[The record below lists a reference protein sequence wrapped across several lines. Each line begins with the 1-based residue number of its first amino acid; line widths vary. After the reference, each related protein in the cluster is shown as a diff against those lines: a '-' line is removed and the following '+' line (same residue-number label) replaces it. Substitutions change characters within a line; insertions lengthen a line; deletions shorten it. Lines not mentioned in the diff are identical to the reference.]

1 MDTASHAPG
10 QNLLGGDAQT
20 LRPNSVRPV
29 SLAHLRE
36 HLEGLGAQVSSL
48 PASGVQGSESGDS
61 VEVTGISM
69 DSRGVR
75 PGDLYVA
82 LPGAKVHGAQFAA
95 GALKLGAAAILTDA
109 AGAELLGEVAVPLL
123 VTEHLREDVGPLAAQ
138 IYGSASFPG
147 MHRYAVTGTNGKT
160 TSTYMLE
167 SIFRT
172 GLGAK
177 TGLIGTIQI
186 LIDGVSVPS
195 KMTTPESPHVHSL
208 LTIMGEHGLRC
219 AAMEVSSHAIDYHR
233 VDGVKYA
240 VAGFTNLTQDHL
252 DLHGTMERYFESKA
266 QLFTPERAELAVIT
280 ADDSWG
286 EKMYASAAERMG
298 AEHVHRLVTARGA
311 GLAEVPAEFG
321 ERDWAVVRVQREGL
335 GHRFYLENGA
345 GESIEC
351 YTGLPADFNVSNA
364 ALATLIAYLD
374 TDAAERE
381 LLLPA
386 LAAGPALTPVVPGR
400 MQLISLAPHAI
411 VDFAHNPDG
420 LTRALE
426 AMDRPDGGKIM
437 IVFGAT
443 GERDHLKRPIM
454 GAIAAQ
460 NADVVIVTDDDPH
473 GEEPAPIRAAVE
485 EGAQKAENRRAQQIL
500 NISPRSA
507 AIDAA
512 IAMATEHDAILI
524 AGRGHETE
532 QDVDGVDIALDD
544 RVETARALHAH
555 GFEVLP
561 DYRRMIDAAGVAQ
574 ATKTTETAEGR

>member
-29 SLAHLRE
+29 SLGHLLDIL
-36 HLEGLGAQVSSL
+36 HGLGAEVSL
-48 PASGVQGSESGDS
+48 HPAAQQGGAVED

-69 DSRGVR
+69 DSRGVC

-82 LPGAKVHGAQFAA
+82 LPGAKVHGAQFAT
-95 GALKLGAAAILTDA
+95 GALELGAAAILTDA
-109 AGAELLGEVAVPLL
+109 TGAELLGEVAVPLL

-233 VDGVKYA
+233 VDGVKYT

-286 EKMYASAAERMG
+286 EKMHTSAAERMG
-298 AEHVHRLVTARGA
+298 AEHVYRLVTARGA

-335 GHRFYLENGA
+335 GHRFYLENGT

-351 YTGLPADFNVSNA
+351 YTGLPADFNISNA
-364 ALATLIAYLD
+364 ALAALMAYLD

-426 AMDRPDGGKIM
+426 AMDRPDGGKVM

-485 EGAQKAENRRAQQIL
+485 EGAQKAESRRAQQIL

-512 IAMATEHDAILI
+512 IALATEHDAILI

-561 DYRRMIDAAGVAQ
+561 DYRRMIDTAGAAQ
-574 ATKTTETAEGR
+574 ATETTETAEGR

>member
-1 MDTASHAPG
+1 M
-10 QNLLGGDAQT
+10 
-20 LRPNSVRPV
+20 
-29 SLAHLRE
+29 
-36 HLEGLGAQVSSL
+36 
-48 PASGVQGSESGDS
+48 
-61 VEVTGISM
+61 
-69 DSRGVR
+69 
-75 PGDLYVA
+75 
-82 LPGAKVHGAQFAA
+82 
-95 GALKLGAAAILTDA
+95 
-109 AGAELLGEVAVPLL
+109 
-123 VTEHLREDVGPLAAQ
+123 
-138 IYGSASFPG
+138 
-147 MHRYAVTGTNGKT
+147 
-160 TSTYMLE
+160 
-167 SIFRT
+167 
-172 GLGAK
+172 
-177 TGLIGTIQI
+177 
-186 LIDGVSVPS
+186 
-195 KMTTPESPHVHSL
+195 
-208 LTIMGEHGLRC
+208 
-219 AAMEVSSHAIDYHR
+219 
-233 VDGVKYA
+233 
-240 VAGFTNLTQDHL
+240 
-252 DLHGTMERYFESKA
+252 
-266 QLFTPERAELAVIT
+266 
-280 ADDSWG
+280 
-286 EKMYASAAERMG
+286 
-298 AEHVHRLVTARGA
+298 TARGA

-364 ALATLIAYLD
+364 ALAALMAYLD

-386 LAAGPALTPVVPGR
+386 LACGPALTPVVPGR

-426 AMDRPDGGKIM
+426 AMDRPGDGKVM

-460 NADVVIVTDDDPH
+460 NADIVIVTDDDPH

-485 EGAQKAENRRAQQIL
+485 EGAQKAQNRRAQQIL

-512 IAMATEHDAILI
+512 IALATEHDAILI

-544 RVETARALHAH
+544 RVETARALHAY

-561 DYRRMIDAAGVAQ
+561 DYCRMIDTAGAAQ

>member
-10 QNLLGGDAQT
+10 PNLLGGDAQT
-20 LRPNSVRPV
+20 LRPKSVRPV
-29 SLAHLRE
+29 SLGHLLDTLRD
-36 HLEGLGAQVSSL
+36 LGAEVSSR
-48 PASGVQGSESGDS
+48 PAAQQSGAVED

-69 DSRGVR
+69 DSRGVCA
-75 PGDLYVA
+75 GDLYVA
-82 LPGAKVHGAQFAA
+82 LPGAKVHGAQFAE

-109 AGAELLGEVAVPLL
+109 AGAELLGEAAVPLL
-123 VTEHLREDVGPLAAQ
+123 VTEHLREYVGPLAAQ
-138 IYGSASFPG
+138 IYGSASFPAT
-147 MHRYAVTGTNGKT
+147 HRYAVTGTNGKT

-172 GLGAK
+172 GLGVK

-252 DLHGTMERYFESKA
+252 DLHGTMEHYFESKA

-286 EKMYASAAERMG
+286 EKMHASAAERMG

-364 ALATLIAYLD
+364 ALAALMAYLD

-426 AMDRPDGGKIM
+426 AMDRPGDGKVM

-460 NADVVIVTDDDPH
+460 NADIVIVTDDDPH
-473 GEEPAPIRAAVE
+473 GEEPAPIRTAVE
-485 EGAQKAENRRAQQIL
+485 EGAQKAQNRRAQQIL
-500 NISPRSA
+500 NISPRSV

-512 IAMATEHDAILI
+512 IALATENDAILI

-561 DYRRMIDAAGVAQ
+561 DYRRMIDTAEAAQ
-574 ATKTTETAEGR
+574 ATETTETAEGR

>member
-36 HLEGLGAQVSSL
+36 YLQGLGAQVSL
-48 PASGVQGSESGDS
+48 HPAAQQGGAVED

-69 DSRGVR
+69 DSRGVC

-82 LPGAKVHGAQFAA
+82 LPGAKVHGAQFAT
-95 GALKLGAAAILTDA
+95 GALELGAAAILTDA
-109 AGAELLGEVAVPLL
+109 TGAKLLGEVAVPLL

-172 GLGAK
+172 GLGVK

-233 VDGVKYA
+233 VDGVKYT

-286 EKMYASAAERMG
+286 EKMYTSAAERMG
-298 AEHVHRLVTARGA
+298 TEHVYRLVTARGA
-311 GLAEVPAEFG
+311 GLTEVPAEFG

-335 GHRFYLENGA
+335 GHRFYLENGT

-364 ALATLIAYLD
+364 ALAALMAYLD

-426 AMDRPDGGKIM
+426 AMDRPDGGKVM

-574 ATKTTETAEGR
+574 ATKMTETAEGR

>member
-1 MDTASHAPG
+1 MDTASHASGPS
-10 QNLLGGDAQT
+10 LLGGDAQT
-20 LRPNSVRPV
+20 LRPKSVRPV
-29 SLAHLRE
+29 SLGHLLDIL
-36 HLEGLGAQVSSL
+36 HGLGAEVSL
-48 PASGVQGSESGDS
+48 HPAAQQGGAVED

-69 DSRGVR
+69 DSRAVCS
-75 PGDLYVA
+75 GDLYVA

-95 GALKLGAAAILTDA
+95 GALELGAAAILTDA
-109 AGAELLGEVAVPLL
+109 TGAELLGEVAVPLL

-233 VDGVKYA
+233 VDGVKYT

-286 EKMYASAAERMG
+286 EKMYTSAAERMG
-298 AEHVHRLVTARGA
+298 AEHVYRLVTARGA

-335 GHRFYLENGA
+335 GHRFYLENGT

-364 ALATLIAYLD
+364 ALAALMAYLD

-386 LAAGPALTPVVPGR
+386 LATGPALTPVVPGR

-426 AMDRPDGGKIM
+426 AMDRPDGGKVM

-574 ATKTTETAEGR
+574 ATKMTETAEGR

>member
-20 LRPNSVRPV
+20 LRPKSVRPV
-29 SLAHLRE
+29 SLGHLLDTL
-36 HLEGLGAQVSSL
+36 HGLGAEVSL
-48 PASGVQGSESGDS
+48 HPAAQQSGAVED

-69 DSRGVR
+69 DSRGVC

-109 AGAELLGEVAVPLL
+109 VGAELLGEVAVPLL
-123 VTEHLREDVGPLAAQ
+123 VTEHLREYVGPLAAQ

-364 ALATLIAYLD
+364 ALATLMAYLD

-561 DYRRMIDAAGVAQ
+561 DYRRMIDATGVAQ

>member
-36 HLEGLGAQVSSL
+36 YLQGLGAQVSL
-48 PASGVQGSESGDS
+48 HPAAQQGGAVED

-69 DSRGVR
+69 DSRGVC

-82 LPGAKVHGAQFAA
+82 LPGAKVHGAQFAT
-95 GALKLGAAAILTDA
+95 GALELGAAAILTDA
-109 AGAELLGEVAVPLL
+109 TGAKLLGEVAVPLL

-172 GLGAK
+172 GLGVK

-233 VDGVKYA
+233 VDGVKYT

-286 EKMYASAAERMG
+286 EKMYTSAAERMG
-298 AEHVHRLVTARGA
+298 TEHVYRLVTARGA
-311 GLAEVPAEFG
+311 GLTEVPAEFG

-335 GHRFYLENGA
+335 GHRFYLENGT

-364 ALATLIAYLD
+364 ALAALMAYLD

-426 AMDRPDGGKIM
+426 AMDRPDGGKVM

-555 GFEVLP
+555 GFEMLP

-574 ATKTTETAEGR
+574 ATKMTETAEGR

>member
-1 MDTASHAPG
+1 MMDTASHVTG
-10 QNLLGGDAQT
+10 QNSLGGDAQT
-20 LRPNSVRPV
+20 LRPNTVRPV
-29 SLAHLRE
+29 SLEDLLESLR
-36 HLEGLGAQVSSL
+36 GLGAEVTIKHSAEAGEQT
-48 PASGVQGSESGDS
+48 GT
-61 VEVTGISM
+61 VEMTGISM

-82 LPGAKVHGAQFAA
+82 LPGAKVHGAQFAS

-109 AGAELLGEVAVPLL
+109 AGTALLGDVSVPVLT
-123 VTEHLREDVGPLAAQ
+123 TENLRKYVGPLAALL
-138 IYGSASFPG
+138 YGSATFPAT
-147 MHRYAVTGTNGKT
+147 HRYAVTGTNGKT

-172 GLGAK
+172 GLGVK

-186 LIDGVSVPS
+186 LVDGVSVPS

-208 LTIMGEHGLRC
+208 LAIMGERGLRC

-233 VDGVKYA
+233 VDGVKYS

-252 DLHGTMERYFESKA
+252 DLHGTMEHYFKSKA

-280 ADDSWG
+280 ADDEWG
-286 EKMYASAAERMG
+286 EKMHAAAGEQMG
-298 AEHVHRLVTARGA
+298 AERVHRLVTARGA
-311 GLAEVPAEFG
+311 GLSEVPAEFG
-321 ERDWAVVRVQREGL
+321 PRDWAVVGAQREGL
-335 GHRFYLENGA
+335 GHRFTLQNGV
-345 GESIEC
+345 GESFEC

-364 ALATLIAYLD
+364 ALAALMAYLD
-374 TDAAERE
+374 TDTAERE

-386 LAAGPALTPVVPGR
+386 LAAGAALTPVVPGR

-426 AMDRPDGGKIM
+426 AMDRPGGGRVM

-443 GERDHLKRPIM
+443 GERDQLKRPIM

-460 NADVVIVTDDDPH
+460 NADIVIVTDDDPH
-473 GEEPAPIRAAVE
+473 GEDPAPIRAAVE
-485 EGAQKAENRRAQQIL
+485 EGAQNTEGRRAAQIL
-500 NISPRSA
+500 NISPRSV
-507 AIDAA
+507 AIEAA

-544 RVETARALHAH
+544 RVETARALHTH

-561 DYRRMIDAAGVAQ
+561 DYRHMIDAPE
-574 ATKTTETAEGR
+574 TTEITETAEGR

>member
-36 HLEGLGAQVSSL
+36 YLQGLGAQVSSQ
-48 PASGVQGSESGDS
+48 PASGVQGSESGES

-75 PGDLYVA
+75 PQDLYVA

-95 GALKLGAAAILTDA
+95 GALELGAAAILTDA
-109 AGAELLGEVAVPLL
+109 TGAELLGEVAVPLL

-233 VDGVKYA
+233 VDGVKYT

-286 EKMYASAAERMG
+286 EKMYTSAAERMG
-298 AEHVHRLVTARGA
+298 AEHVYRLVTARGA
-311 GLAEVPAEFG
+311 LPRSPPSFVSAIGLWSACSERVWATVSTWRTAPA
-321 ERDWAVVRVQREGL
+321 RV
-335 GHRFYLENGA
+335 
-345 GESIEC
+345 S
-351 YTGLPADFNVSNA
+351 S
-364 ALATLIAYLD
+364 ATRACLQISMF
-374 TDAAERE
+374 
-381 LLLPA
+381 
-386 LAAGPALTPVVPGR
+386 R
-400 MQLISLAPHAI
+400 MQPWLPSWRTSILMPLSASCYCLPWLPVRRSLPWC
-411 VDFAHNPDG
+411 
-420 LTRALE
+420 
-426 AMDRPDGGKIM
+426 
-437 IVFGAT
+437 
-443 GERDHLKRPIM
+443 
-454 GAIAAQ
+454 
-460 NADVVIVTDDDPH
+460 
-473 GEEPAPIRAAVE
+473 PAVC
-485 EGAQKAENRRAQQIL
+485 
-500 NISPRSA
+500 S
-507 AIDAA
+507 
-512 IAMATEHDAILI
+512 
-524 AGRGHETE
+524 
-532 QDVDGVDIALDD
+532 
-544 RVETARALHAH
+544 
-555 GFEVLP
+555 
-561 DYRRMIDAAGVAQ
+561 
-574 ATKTTETAEGR
+574 

>member
-1 MDTASHAPG
+1 MMDTASHASGP
-10 QNLLGGDAQT
+10 NLLRGDAQT
-20 LRPNSVRPV
+20 LRPKSVRPV
-29 SLAHLRE
+29 SLGHLLDTLRDF
-36 HLEGLGAQVSSL
+36 GAEVSSR
-48 PASGVQGSESGDS
+48 PAAQQSGAVED

-69 DSRGVR
+69 DSRGVCA
-75 PGDLYVA
+75 GDLYVA
-82 LPGAKVHGAQFAA
+82 LPGAKVHGAQFAE

-109 AGAELLGEVAVPLL
+109 AGAELLGEAAVPLL
-123 VTEHLREDVGPLAAQ
+123 VTEHLREYVGPLAAQ
-138 IYGSASFPG
+138 IYGSASFPAT
-147 MHRYAVTGTNGKT
+147 HRYAVTGTNGKT

-172 GLGAK
+172 GLGVK

-252 DLHGTMERYFESKA
+252 DLHGTMEHYFESKA

-286 EKMYASAAERMG
+286 EKMHASAAERMG

-335 GHRFYLENGA
+335 GHRFHLENGA

-364 ALATLIAYLD
+364 ALAALMAYLD

-386 LAAGPALTPVVPGR
+386 LASGPALTPVVPGR

-426 AMDRPDGGKIM
+426 AMDRPGDGKVM

-460 NADVVIVTDDDPH
+460 NADIVIVTDDDPH

-485 EGAQKAENRRAQQIL
+485 EGAQKAQNRRAQQVL

-512 IAMATEHDAILI
+512 IALATEHDAILI

-561 DYRRMIDAAGVAQ
+561 DYRRMIDTAGAAQ
-574 ATKTTETAEGR
+574 ATETTETAEGR

>member
-1 MDTASHAPG
+1 MTENS
-10 QNLLGGDAQT
+10 LTVKT
-20 LRPNSVRPV
+20 LRPKSVRPV
-29 SLAHLRE
+29 SLGHLLDTLRD
-36 HLEGLGAQVSSL
+36 LGAEVSSR
-48 PASGVQGSESGDS
+48 PAAQQSGAVED

-69 DSRGVR
+69 DSRGVCA
-75 PGDLYVA
+75 GDLYVA
-82 LPGAKVHGAQFAA
+82 LPGAKVHGAQFAE

-109 AGAELLGEVAVPLL
+109 AGAELLGEAAVPLL
-123 VTEHLREDVGPLAAQ
+123 VTEHLREYVGPLAAQ
-138 IYGSASFPG
+138 IYGSASFPAT
-147 MHRYAVTGTNGKT
+147 HRYAVTGTNGKT

-172 GLGAK
+172 GLGVK

-252 DLHGTMERYFESKA
+252 DLHGTMEHYFESKA

-286 EKMYASAAERMG
+286 EKMHASAAERMG

-335 GHRFYLENGA
+335 GHRFHLENGA

-364 ALATLIAYLD
+364 ALAALMAYLD

-386 LAAGPALTPVVPGR
+386 LASGPALTPVVPGR

-426 AMDRPDGGKIM
+426 AMDRPGDGKVM

-460 NADVVIVTDDDPH
+460 NADIVIVTDDDPH

-485 EGAQKAENRRAQQIL
+485 EGAQKAQNRRAQQIL

-512 IAMATEHDAILI
+512 IALATEHDAILI

-561 DYRRMIDAAGVAQ
+561 DYRRMIDTAGAAQ
-574 ATKTTETAEGR
+574 ATETAEGR

>member
-1 MDTASHAPG
+1 MMDTASHAPG

-20 LRPNSVRPV
+20 LRPKSVRPV
-29 SLAHLRE
+29 SLGHLLDIL
-36 HLEGLGAQVSSL
+36 HGLGAEVSL
-48 PASGVQGSESGDS
+48 HPAAQQGGAVED

-69 DSRGVR
+69 DSRGVCS
-75 PGDLYVA
+75 GDLYVA

-95 GALKLGAAAILTDA
+95 GALELGAAAILTDA
-109 AGAELLGEVAVPLL
+109 TGAELLGEVAVPLL

-233 VDGVKYA
+233 VDGVKYT

-286 EKMYASAAERMG
+286 EKMHASAAERMG
-298 AEHVHRLVTARGA
+298 TERVYRLVTARGA

-335 GHRFYLENGA
+335 GHRFYLENGT

-364 ALATLIAYLD
+364 ALAALMAYLD

-426 AMDRPDGGKIM
+426 AMDRPDGGKVM

-485 EGAQKAENRRAQQIL
+485 EGAQKVENRRATQIL
-500 NISPRSA
+500 NISPRAA

-512 IAMATEHDAILI
+512 IALAGEHDAILI

-544 RVETARALHAH
+544 RVETARALRAH
-555 GFEVLP
+555 GFEILP
-561 DYRRMIDAAGVAQ
+561 DYQRMLDESDS
-574 ATKTTETAEGR
+574 KTAEGMVKND

>member
-1 MDTASHAPG
+1 MMDTASHAPG
-10 QNLLGGDAQT
+10 QNLLDGDAQT
-20 LRPNSVRPV
+20 LRPNAVRPV
-29 SLAHLRE
+29 SLGHLLDTLRD
-36 HLEGLGAQVSSL
+36 LGAEVSSR
-48 PASGVQGSESGDS
+48 PAAQQSGAVED

-69 DSRGVR
+69 DSRGVCA
-75 PGDLYVA
+75 GDLYVA
-82 LPGAKVHGAQFAA
+82 LPGAKVHGAQFAE

-109 AGAELLGEVAVPLL
+109 AGAELLGEAAVPLL
-123 VTEHLREDVGPLAAQ
+123 VTEHLREYVGPLAAQ
-138 IYGSASFPG
+138 IYGSASFPAT
-147 MHRYAVTGTNGKT
+147 HRYAVTGTNGKT

-172 GLGAK
+172 GLGVK

-252 DLHGTMERYFESKA
+252 DLHGTMEHYFESKA

-286 EKMYASAAERMG
+286 EKMHASAAERMG

-335 GHRFYLENGA
+335 GHRFHLENGA

-364 ALATLIAYLD
+364 ALAALMAYLD

-386 LAAGPALTPVVPGR
+386 LASGPALTPVVPGR

-426 AMDRPDGGKIM
+426 AMDRPGDGKVM

-460 NADVVIVTDDDPH
+460 NADIVIVTDDDPH

-485 EGAQKAENRRAQQIL
+485 EGAQKAQNRRAQQVL

-512 IAMATEHDAILI
+512 IALATEHDAILI

-561 DYRRMIDAAGVAQ
+561 DYRRMIDTAGAAQ
-574 ATKTTETAEGR
+574 ATETTETAEGR

>member
-29 SLAHLRE
+29 SLAHLLDTLRD
-36 HLEGLGAQVSSL
+36 LGAEVSSR
-48 PASGVQGSESGDS
+48 PAAQQSGAVED

-69 DSRGVR
+69 DSRGVCA
-75 PGDLYVA
+75 GDLYVA
-82 LPGAKVHGAQFAA
+82 LPGAKVHGAQFAE

-109 AGAELLGEVAVPLL
+109 AGAELLGEAAVPLL
-123 VTEHLREDVGPLAAQ
+123 VTEHLREYVGPLAAQ
-138 IYGSASFPG
+138 IYGSASFPAT
-147 MHRYAVTGTNGKT
+147 HRYAVTGTNGKT

-172 GLGAK
+172 GLGVK

-252 DLHGTMERYFESKA
+252 DLHGTMEHYFESKA

-286 EKMYASAAERMG
+286 EKMHASAAERMG

-364 ALATLIAYLD
+364 ALAALMAYLD

-386 LAAGPALTPVVPGR
+386 LASGPALTPVVPGR

-426 AMDRPDGGKIM
+426 AMDRPGDGKVM

-460 NADVVIVTDDDPH
+460 NADIVIVTDDDPH

-485 EGAQKAENRRAQQIL
+485 EGAQKAQNRRAQQIL

-512 IAMATEHDAILI
+512 IALATEHDAILI

-561 DYRRMIDAAGVAQ
+561 DYRRMIDTAGAAQ
-574 ATKTTETAEGR
+574 ATETTETAEGR

>member
-29 SLAHLRE
+29 SLGHLLDTLRD
-36 HLEGLGAQVSSL
+36 LGAEVSSR
-48 PASGVQGSESGDS
+48 PAAQQSGAVED

-69 DSRGVR
+69 DSRGVCA
-75 PGDLYVA
+75 GDLYVA
-82 LPGAKVHGAQFAA
+82 LPGAKVHGAQFAE

-109 AGAELLGEVAVPLL
+109 AGAELLGEAAVPLL
-123 VTEHLREDVGPLAAQ
+123 VTEHLREYVGPLAAQ
-138 IYGSASFPG
+138 IYGSASFPAT
-147 MHRYAVTGTNGKT
+147 HRYAVTGTNGKT

-252 DLHGTMERYFESKA
+252 DLHGTMEHYFESKA

-286 EKMYASAAERMG
+286 EKMHASAAERMG

-335 GHRFYLENGA
+335 GHRFHLENGA

-364 ALATLIAYLD
+364 ALAALMAYLD

-386 LAAGPALTPVVPGR
+386 LASGPALTPVVPGR

-426 AMDRPDGGKIM
+426 AMDRPGDGKVM

-460 NADVVIVTDDDPH
+460 NADIVIVTDDDPH

-485 EGAQKAENRRAQQIL
+485 EGAQKAQNRRAQQIL

-512 IAMATEHDAILI
+512 IALATEHDAILI

-561 DYRRMIDAAGVAQ
+561 DYRRMIDTAGAAQ
-574 ATKTTETAEGR
+574 ATETTETAEGR

>member
-1 MDTASHAPG
+1 MMDTASHASGP
-10 QNLLGGDAQT
+10 NLLGGDAQT
-20 LRPNSVRPV
+20 LRPKSVRPV
-29 SLAHLRE
+29 SLGHLLDTLRD
-36 HLEGLGAQVSSL
+36 LGAEVSSR
-48 PASGVQGSESGDS
+48 PAAQQSGAVGD

-69 DSRGVR
+69 ASRGVCA
-75 PGDLYVA
+75 GDLYVA
-82 LPGAKVHGAQFAA
+82 LPGAKVHGAQFAE

-109 AGAELLGEVAVPLL
+109 AGAELLGEAAVPLL
-123 VTEHLREDVGPLAAQ
+123 VTEHLREYVGPLAAQ
-138 IYGSASFPG
+138 IYGSASFPAT
-147 MHRYAVTGTNGKT
+147 HRYAVTGTNGKT

-233 VDGVKYA
+233 VDGVKYT

-298 AEHVHRLVTARGA
+298 AEHVYRLVTARGA

-335 GHRFYLENGA
+335 GHRFYLENGT

-364 ALATLIAYLD
+364 ALAALMAYLD

-426 AMDRPDGGKIM
+426 AMDRPDGGKVM

-460 NADVVIVTDDDPH
+460 NADVFIVPDDGPR
-473 GEEPAPIRAAVE
+473 GEAPAPMRAA
-485 EGAQKAENRRAQQIL
+485 G
-500 NISPRSA
+500 
-507 AIDAA
+507 
-512 IAMATEHDAILI
+512 
-524 AGRGHETE
+524 
-532 QDVDGVDIALDD
+532 
-544 RVETARALHAH
+544 
-555 GFEVLP
+555 
-561 DYRRMIDAAGVAQ
+561 
-574 ATKTTETAEGR
+574 

>member
-29 SLAHLRE
+29 SLAHLLDTLRD
-36 HLEGLGAQVSSL
+36 LGAEVSSR
-48 PASGVQGSESGDS
+48 PAAQQSGAVED

-69 DSRGVR
+69 DSRGVCA
-75 PGDLYVA
+75 GDLYVA
-82 LPGAKVHGAQFAA
+82 LPGAKVHGAQFAE

-109 AGAELLGEVAVPLL
+109 AGAELLGEAAVPLL
-123 VTEHLREDVGPLAAQ
+123 VTEHLREYVGPLAAQ
-138 IYGSASFPG
+138 IYGSASFPAT
-147 MHRYAVTGTNGKT
+147 HRYAVTGTNGKT

-172 GLGAK
+172 GLGVK

-252 DLHGTMERYFESKA
+252 DLHGTMEHYFESKA

-286 EKMYASAAERMG
+286 EKMHASAAERMG

-345 GESIEC
+345 GGSIEC

-364 ALATLIAYLD
+364 ALAALMAYLD

-386 LAAGPALTPVVPGR
+386 LASGPALTPVVPGR

-426 AMDRPDGGKIM
+426 AMDRPGDGKVM

-460 NADVVIVTDDDPH
+460 NADIVIVTDDDPH
-473 GEEPAPIRAAVE
+473 GEDPAPIRAAVE
-485 EGAQKAENRRAQQIL
+485 EGAQKAQNRRAQQIL
-500 NISPRSA
+500 NISPRLA

-512 IAMATEHDAILI
+512 IALATEHDAILI

-561 DYRRMIDAAGVAQ
+561 DYRRMIDTAGAAQ
-574 ATKTTETAEGR
+574 ATETTETAEGR

>member
-29 SLAHLRE
+29 SLGHLLDTLRDF
-36 HLEGLGAQVSSL
+36 GAEVSSR
-48 PASGVQGSESGDS
+48 PAAQQSGAVED

-69 DSRGVR
+69 DSRGVCA
-75 PGDLYVA
+75 GDLYVA
-82 LPGAKVHGAQFAA
+82 LPGAKVHGAQFAE

-109 AGAELLGEVAVPLL
+109 AGAELLGEAAVPLL
-123 VTEHLREDVGPLAAQ
+123 VTEHLREYVGPLAAQ
-138 IYGSASFPG
+138 IYGSASFPAT
-147 MHRYAVTGTNGKT
+147 HRYAVTGTNGKT

-172 GLGAK
+172 GLGVK

-252 DLHGTMERYFESKA
+252 DLHGTMEHYFESKA

-286 EKMYASAAERMG
+286 EKMHASAAERMG

-364 ALATLIAYLD
+364 ALAALMAYLD

-386 LAAGPALTPVVPGR
+386 LASGPALTPVVPGR

-426 AMDRPDGGKIM
+426 AMDRPGDGKVM

-460 NADVVIVTDDDPH
+460 NADIVIVTDDDPH

-485 EGAQKAENRRAQQIL
+485 EGAQKAQNRRAQQVL

-512 IAMATEHDAILI
+512 IALATEHDAILI

-561 DYRRMIDAAGVAQ
+561 DYRRMIDTAGAAQ
-574 ATKTTETAEGR
+574 ATETTETAEGR

>member
-20 LRPNSVRPV
+20 LRPKSVRPV
-29 SLAHLRE
+29 SLGHLLDIL
-36 HLEGLGAQVSSL
+36 HGLGAEVSL
-48 PASGVQGSESGDS
+48 HPAAQQGGAVVD

-69 DSRGVR
+69 DSRGVC

-82 LPGAKVHGAQFAA
+82 LPGAKVHGAQFAE
-95 GALKLGAAAILTDA
+95 GALKLGVAAILTDA
-109 AGAELLGEVAVPLL
+109 AGAELLGEAAVPLL
-123 VTEHLREDVGPLAAQ
+123 VTEHLREYVGPLAAQ
-138 IYGSASFPG
+138 IYGSASFPAT
-147 MHRYAVTGTNGKT
+147 HRYAVTGTNGKT

-172 GLGAK
+172 GLGVK

-252 DLHGTMERYFESKA
+252 DLHGTMEHYFESKA

-286 EKMYASAAERMG
+286 EKMHASAVERMG

-311 GLAEVPAEFG
+311 GLAEVPAGFG

-335 GHRFYLENGA
+335 GHRFHLENGT

-364 ALATLIAYLD
+364 ALAALMAYLD

-426 AMDRPDGGKIM
+426 AMDRPGDGKVM

-460 NADVVIVTDDDPH
+460 NADIVIVTDDDPH
-473 GEEPAPIRAAVE
+473 GEEPAPIRTAVE
-485 EGAQKAENRRAQQIL
+485 EGAQKAQNRRAQQIL
-500 NISPRSA
+500 NISPRSV

-512 IAMATEHDAILI
+512 IALATEHDAILI

-561 DYRRMIDAAGVAQ
+561 DYRRMIDTAGAAQ
-574 ATKTTETAEGR
+574 ATETTETAEGR

>member
-36 HLEGLGAQVSSL
+36 YLQGLGAQVSL
-48 PASGVQGSESGDS
+48 HPAAQQGGAVED

-69 DSRGVR
+69 DSRGVC

-82 LPGAKVHGAQFAA
+82 LPGAKVHGAQFAT
-95 GALKLGAAAILTDA
+95 GALELGAAAILTDA
-109 AGAELLGEVAVPLL
+109 TGAKLLGEVAVPLL

-172 GLGAK
+172 GLGVK

-233 VDGVKYA
+233 VDGVKYT

-286 EKMYASAAERMG
+286 EKMYTSAAERMG
-298 AEHVHRLVTARGA
+298 TEHVYRLVTARGA
-311 GLAEVPAEFG
+311 GLTEVPAEFG

-335 GHRFYLENGA
+335 GHRFYLENGT

-364 ALATLIAYLD
+364 ALAALMAYLD

-426 AMDRPDGGKIM
+426 AMDRPDGGKVM

-507 AIDAA
+507 AIDTA
-512 IAMATEHDAILI
+512 IALATEHDAILI

-544 RVETARALHAH
+544 RVETAREIGRAH
-555 GFEVLP
+555 V
-561 DYRRMIDAAGVAQ
+561 
-574 ATKTTETAEGR
+574 

>member
-36 HLEGLGAQVSSL
+36 HLEGLGAQVSSQL
-48 PASGVQGSESGDS
+48 ASGVQGSESGDS

-75 PGDLYVA
+75 PQDLYVA
-82 LPGAKVHGAQFAA
+82 LPGAKVHGAQFAEA
-95 GALKLGAAAILTDA
+95 ALNLGASAILTDA
-109 AGAELLGEVAVPLL
+109 AGAQLLGEAPVPVL
-123 VTEHLREDVGPLAAQ
+123 VTENLREYVGPLAAL
-138 IYGSASFPG
+138 IYGSASFPAT
-147 MHRYAVTGTNGKT
+147 HRYAVTGTNGKT

-167 SIFRT
+167 SVFRT
-172 GLGAK
+172 GLGVK

-208 LTIMGEHGLRC
+208 LTIMGQHQVRC

-252 DLHGTMERYFESKA
+252 DLHGTMEHYFESKA

-280 ADDSWG
+280 ADDEWG
-286 EKMYASAAERMG
+286 EKMFSAAERMG

-321 ERDWAVVRVQREGL
+321 THDWAVVKVQREGL
-335 GHRFYLENGA
+335 GHRFHVANGA
-345 GESIEC
+345 GESVEC

-364 ALATLIAYLD
+364 ALAALMAYLD

-381 LLLPA
+381 RLLPE
-386 LAAGPALTPVVPGR
+386 LASGSALTPVVPGR

-426 AMDRPDGGKIM
+426 AMDRPGDGKVM

-443 GERDHLKRPIM
+443 GERDQLKRPIM

-460 NADVVIVTDDDPH
+460 YADIVVVTDDDPH
-473 GEEPAPIRAAVE
+473 GEAPEPIRAAVE
-485 EGAQKAENRRAQQIL
+485 EGAQKAENRRATQIL
-500 NISPRSA
+500 NISPRAA

-512 IAMATEHDAILI
+512 IALAGEHDAILI

-532 QDVDGVDIALDD
+532 QDVAGVDIALDD
-544 RVETARALHAH
+544 RVETARALRAH
-555 GFEVLP
+555 GFEILP
-561 DYRRMIDAAGVAQ
+561 DYQRMLDESDS
-574 ATKTTETAEGR
+574 KTAEGMVKND

>member
-29 SLAHLRE
+29 SLGHLLDTL
-36 HLEGLGAQVSSL
+36 HGLGAEVSL
-48 PASGVQGSESGDS
+48 HPAAQQGGAVED

-69 DSRGVR
+69 DSRGVCA
-75 PGDLYVA
+75 GDLYVA
-82 LPGAKVHGAQFAA
+82 LPGAKVHGAQFAE

-109 AGAELLGEVAVPLL
+109 AGAELLGEAAVPLL
-123 VTEHLREDVGPLAAQ
+123 VTEHLREYVGPLAAQ
-138 IYGSASFPG
+138 IYGSASFPAT
-147 MHRYAVTGTNGKT
+147 HRYAVTGTNGKT

-172 GLGAK
+172 GLGVK

-252 DLHGTMERYFESKA
+252 DLHGTMEHYFESKA

-286 EKMYASAAERMG
+286 EKMHASAAERMG

-335 GHRFYLENGA
+335 GHRFHLENGA

-364 ALATLIAYLD
+364 ALAALMAYLD

-386 LAAGPALTPVVPGR
+386 LASGPALTPVVPGR

-426 AMDRPDGGKIM
+426 AMDRPDGGKVM

-460 NADVVIVTDDDPH
+460 NADIVIVTDDDPH

-485 EGAQKAENRRAQQIL
+485 EGAQKAQNRRAQQVL

-512 IAMATEHDAILI
+512 IALATEHDAILI

-561 DYRRMIDAAGVAQ
+561 DYRRMIDTAGAAQ
-574 ATKTTETAEGR
+574 ATETTETAEGR

>member
-20 LRPNSVRPV
+20 LRPKSVRPV
-29 SLAHLRE
+29 SLGHLLDTLRD
-36 HLEGLGAQVSSL
+36 LGAEVSSR
-48 PASGVQGSESGDS
+48 PAAQQSGAVED

-69 DSRGVR
+69 DSRGVCA
-75 PGDLYVA
+75 GDLYVA
-82 LPGAKVHGAQFAA
+82 LPGAKVHGAQFAE

-109 AGAELLGEVAVPLL
+109 AGAELLGEAAVPLL
-123 VTEHLREDVGPLAAQ
+123 VTEHLREYVGPLAAQ
-138 IYGSASFPG
+138 IYGSASFPAT
-147 MHRYAVTGTNGKT
+147 HRYAVTGTNGKT

-172 GLGAK
+172 GLGVK

-252 DLHGTMERYFESKA
+252 DLHGTMEHYFESKA

-286 EKMYASAAERMG
+286 EKMHASAAERMG

-335 GHRFYLENGA
+335 GHRFYLENGT

-364 ALATLIAYLD
+364 ALAALMAYLD

-426 AMDRPDGGKIM
+426 AMDRPDGGKVM

-574 ATKTTETAEGR
+574 ATKMTETAEGR

>member
-10 QNLLGGDAQT
+10 QNLLGGEAQT

-29 SLAHLRE
+29 SLAHLLDTLRD
-36 HLEGLGAQVSSL
+36 LGAEVSSR
-48 PASGVQGSESGDS
+48 PAAQQSGAVEGI
-61 VEVTGISM
+61 EVTGISM
-69 DSRGVR
+69 DSRGVCA
-75 PGDLYVA
+75 GDLYVA
-82 LPGAKVHGAQFAA
+82 LPGAKVHGAQFAE

-109 AGAELLGEVAVPLL
+109 AGAELLGEAAVPLL
-123 VTEHLREDVGPLAAQ
+123 VTEHLREYVGPLAAQ
-138 IYGSASFPG
+138 IYGSASFPAT
-147 MHRYAVTGTNGKT
+147 HRYAVTGTNGKT

-172 GLGAK
+172 GLGVK

-252 DLHGTMERYFESKA
+252 DLHGTMEHYFESKA

-286 EKMYASAAERMG
+286 EKMHASAAERMG

-335 GHRFYLENGA
+335 GRRFYLENGA
-345 GESIEC
+345 SESIEC

-364 ALATLIAYLD
+364 ALAALMAYLD

-386 LAAGPALTPVVPGR
+386 LASGPALTPVVPGR

-426 AMDRPDGGKIM
+426 AMDRPGDGKVM

-460 NADVVIVTDDDPH
+460 NADIVIVTDDDPH

-485 EGAQKAENRRAQQIL
+485 EGAQKAQNRRAQQIL

-507 AIDAA
+507 AIDTA
-512 IAMATEHDAILI
+512 IALATEHDAILI

-561 DYRRMIDAAGVAQ
+561 NYRRMIDTAGAAQ
-574 ATKTTETAEGR
+574 ATETTETAEGR

>member
-29 SLAHLRE
+29 SLAHLLDIL
-36 HLEGLGAQVSSL
+36 HGLGAEVSL
-48 PASGVQGSESGDS
+48 HPAAQQGGAVED

-69 DSRGVR
+69 DSRGVCS
-75 PGDLYVA
+75 GDLYVA
-82 LPGAKVHGAQFAA
+82 LPGAKVHGAQFAE

-109 AGAELLGEVAVPLL
+109 AGAELLGEAAVPLL
-123 VTEHLREDVGPLAAQ
+123 VTEHLREYVGPLAAQ
-138 IYGSASFPG
+138 IYGSASFPAT
-147 MHRYAVTGTNGKT
+147 HRYAVTGTNGKT

-252 DLHGTMERYFESKA
+252 DLHGTMEHYFESKA

-286 EKMYASAAERMG
+286 EKMHASAAERMG

-345 GESIEC
+345 SESIEC

-364 ALATLIAYLD
+364 ALAALMAYLD

-426 AMDRPDGGKIM
+426 AMDRPGDGKVM

-460 NADVVIVTDDDPH
+460 NADIVIVTDDDPH

-485 EGAQKAENRRAQQIL
+485 EGAQKAQNRRAQQIL

-507 AIDAA
+507 AIDTA
-512 IAMATEHDAILI
+512 IALATEHDAILI

-574 ATKTTETAEGR
+574 ATKMTEAAEGR

>member
-29 SLAHLRE
+29 SLAHLLDIL
-36 HLEGLGAQVSSL
+36 HGLGAEVSL
-48 PASGVQGSESGDS
+48 HPAAQQGGAVED

-69 DSRGVR
+69 DSRGVCS
-75 PGDLYVA
+75 GDLYVA

-95 GALKLGAAAILTDA
+95 GALELGAAAILTDA
-109 AGAELLGEVAVPLL
+109 TGAELLGEVAVPLL

-233 VDGVKYA
+233 VDGVKYT

-286 EKMYASAAERMG
+286 EKMYTSATERMG
-298 AEHVHRLVTARGA
+298 AEHVYRLVTARGA

-335 GHRFYLENGA
+335 GHRFYLENGT

-364 ALATLIAYLD
+364 ALAALMAYLD

-386 LAAGPALTPVVPGR
+386 LVAGPALTPVVPGR

-426 AMDRPDGGKIM
+426 AMDRPDGGKVM

-574 ATKTTETAEGR
+574 ATKMTETAEGR

>member
-20 LRPNSVRPV
+20 LRPKSVRPV
-29 SLAHLRE
+29 SLGHLLDTLRD
-36 HLEGLGAQVSSL
+36 LGAEVSSR
-48 PASGVQGSESGDS
+48 PAAQQSGAVED

-69 DSRGVR
+69 DSRGVCA
-75 PGDLYVA
+75 GDLYVA
-82 LPGAKVHGAQFAA
+82 LPGAKVHGAQFAE

-109 AGAELLGEVAVPLL
+109 AGAELLGEAAVPLL
-123 VTEHLREDVGPLAAQ
+123 VTEHLREYVGPLAAQ
-138 IYGSASFPG
+138 IYGSASFPAT
-147 MHRYAVTGTNGKT
+147 HRYAVTGTNGKT

-172 GLGAK
+172 GLGVK

-252 DLHGTMERYFESKA
+252 DLHGTMEHYFESKA

-286 EKMYASAAERMG
+286 EKMHASAAERMG
-298 AEHVHRLVTARGA
+298 AKHVHRLVTARGA

-364 ALATLIAYLD
+364 ALAALMAYLD

-386 LAAGPALTPVVPGR
+386 LASGPALTPVVPGR

-426 AMDRPDGGKIM
+426 AMDRPGDGKVM

-460 NADVVIVTDDDPH
+460 NADIVIVTDDDPH

-485 EGAQKAENRRAQQIL
+485 EGAQKAQNRRAQQIL

-512 IAMATEHDAILI
+512 IALATEHDAILI

-561 DYRRMIDAAGVAQ
+561 DYRRMIDTAGAAQ
-574 ATKTTETAEGR
+574 ATETTETAEGR

>member
-1 MDTASHAPG
+1 MMDTASHAPG

-20 LRPNSVRPV
+20 LRPKSVRPV
-29 SLAHLRE
+29 SLGHLLDTLRD
-36 HLEGLGAQVSSL
+36 LGAEVSSR
-48 PASGVQGSESGDS
+48 PAAQQSGAVEDI
-61 VEVTGISM
+61 EVTGISM
-69 DSRGVR
+69 DSRGVCA
-75 PGDLYVA
+75 GDLYVA
-82 LPGAKVHGAQFAA
+82 LPGAKVHGAQFAE

-109 AGAELLGEVAVPLL
+109 AGAELLGEAAVPLL
-123 VTEHLREDVGPLAAQ
+123 VTEHLREYVGPLAAQ
-138 IYGSASFPG
+138 IYGSASFPAT
-147 MHRYAVTGTNGKT
+147 HRYAVTGTNGKT

-172 GLGAK
+172 GLGVK

-252 DLHGTMERYFESKA
+252 DLHGTMEHYFESKA

-286 EKMYASAAERMG
+286 EKMHASAAERMG

-335 GHRFYLENGA
+335 GHRFHLENGA

-364 ALATLIAYLD
+364 ALAALMAYLD

-386 LAAGPALTPVVPGR
+386 LASGPALTPVVPGR

-426 AMDRPDGGKIM
+426 AMDRPGDGKVM

-460 NADVVIVTDDDPH
+460 NADIVIVTDDDPH

-485 EGAQKAENRRAQQIL
+485 EGAQKAQNRRAQQIL

-512 IAMATEHDAILI
+512 IALATEHDAILI

-561 DYRRMIDAAGVAQ
+561 DYRRMIDTAGAAQ
-574 ATKTTETAEGR
+574 ATETTETAEGR

>member
-20 LRPNSVRPV
+20 LRPKSVRPV
-29 SLAHLRE
+29 SLGHLLDTL
-36 HLEGLGAQVSSL
+36 HGLGAEVSL
-48 PASGVQGSESGDS
+48 HPAAQQSGAVED

-69 DSRGVR
+69 DSRGVC

-95 GALKLGAAAILTDA
+95 GALKLGAAAILTDT

-364 ALATLIAYLD
+364 ALATLMAYLD

>member
-36 HLEGLGAQVSSL
+36 HLEGLGAHVSSQL
-48 PASGVQGSESGDS
+48 AKGVQSSASDES

-75 PGDLYVA
+75 PQDLYVA
-82 LPGAKVHGAQFAA
+82 LPGAKVHGAQFAEA
-95 GALKLGAAAILTDA
+95 ALNLGASAILTDA
-109 AGAELLGEVAVPLL
+109 AGVQLLGEAPVPVL
-123 VTEHLREDVGPLAAQ
+123 VTENLREYVGPLAAL
-138 IYGSASFPG
+138 IYGSASFPAT
-147 MHRYAVTGTNGKT
+147 HRYAVTGTNGKT

-167 SIFRT
+167 SVFRT
-172 GLGAK
+172 GLGVK

-208 LTIMGEHGLRC
+208 LTIMGQHQVRC

-252 DLHGTMERYFESKA
+252 DLHGTMEHYFDSKA

-280 ADDSWG
+280 ADDEWG
-286 EKMYASAAERMG
+286 EKMFSTACEQMG
-298 AEHVHRLVTARGA
+298 AQQVHRLVTARGT

-321 ERDWAVVRVQREGL
+321 ARDWAVVKVQREGL
-335 GHRFYLENGA
+335 GHRFHVANGA

-364 ALATLIAYLD
+364 ALAALMAYLD
-374 TDAAERE
+374 TDSAERE
-381 LLLPA
+381 RLLPE
-386 LAAGPALTPVVPGR
+386 LASGSALTPVVPGR

-426 AMDRPDGGKIM
+426 ARGPPDEGKVR
-437 IVFGAT
+437 IVFG
-443 GERDHLKRPIM
+443 
-454 GAIAAQ
+454 IAAQ
-460 NADVVIVTDDDPH
+460 YADIVIVTDDDPH
-473 GEEPAPIRAAVE
+473 GEAPEPIRAAVE
-485 EGAQKAENRRAQQIL
+485 EGAQKAENRRATQIL
-500 NISPRSA
+500 NIAPRAA

-512 IAMATEHDAILI
+512 IALAGEHDAILI

-532 QDVDGVDIALDD
+532 QDVDGVDIVLDD
-544 RVETARALHAH
+544 RVETARALRAH
-555 GFEVLP
+555 GFEILP
-561 DYRRMIDAAGVAQ
+561 DYQRMLDESDS
-574 ATKTTETAEGR
+574 KTAEGMVKND